1 MLQKLKEQQGEFL
14 LTGAIRL
21 LIGCAALAF
30 GISIFT
36 VMFQANK
43 LTVMANDVTRHIEIL
58 GQTGPTVDQT
68 FAELKEASN
77 LESASVAV
85 NASFSAGGNRIQFG
99 DPFTVTVS
107 YTGKIGIGGMLSL
120 PVPLRSSVV
129 GRSEQY
135 WK

>member
-1 MLQKLKEQQGEFL
+1 ML

-21 LIGCAALAF
+21 LLGCAAIALV
-30 GISIFT
+30 ISVCA

-43 LTVMANDVTRHIEIL
+43 LTVMADDVARHIEIV
-58 GQTGPTVDQT
+58 GQVDSSVDGT
-68 FAELKEASN
+68 FERLKTASN
-77 LESASVAV
+77 LESASLSIDA
-85 NASFSAGGNRIQFG
+85 NYSAGGNRIQFG

-107 YTGKIGIGGMLSL
+107 YTGKIGIGGLLSL
-120 PVPLRSSVV
+120 PISLHSSVG

>member
-14 LTGAIRL
+14 LTGAFRL

-36 VMFQANK
+36 VMYQANK

-58 GQTGPTVDQT
+58 GQTGPTVNQT

-77 LESASVAV
+77 LEDASVAV